1 MQDINIEYP
10 HANSFQKETF
20 CNGIVPLTPEK
31 PVASNA
37 PLVIES
43 SPSDNNPTIMTT
55 LEASNSEKLSS
66 ASSQPETFVNDLDTD
81 WPSVTS
87 LVRRHSLSLT
97 NRTPEKGSLA
107 EDLLKMNYPSLKSRT
122 SQLRSSIKDLSETLS
137 DFNSCIE
144 SSSDEDNLKEVK
156 MSKKGQKRVRKGSPF
171 KENMNKKLNTCP
183 SPQQQKVPLKKYL

>member
-1 MQDINIEYP
+1 MQDINREYP

-43 SPSDNNPTIMTT
+43 SPSDKNPTIMTT

-122 SQLRSSIKDLSETLS
+122 SQLMSSIKDLSETLS

-144 SSSDEDNLKEVK
+144 SSSYEDNLKEVK
-156 MSKKGQKRVRKGSPF
+156 MSKKKSEKSQKRVSF
-171 KENMNKKLNTCP
+171 
-183 SPQQQKVPLKKYL
+183 